1 MPSLSDKTNID
12 LKTVLWLLAAAVS
25 YGAMYQRVESL
36 REAVAPIPGIER
48 DIAAIKAILTKPN
61 QTALR

>member
-1 MPSLSDKTNID
+1 MPSLTEKSSFDTKAVMWII
-12 LKTVLWLLAAAVS
+12 AAAVS
-25 YGAMYQRVESL
+25 WGVIYQKVENL

-48 DIAAIKAILTKPN
+48 DIAQIKAILTKPN